1 MADGEQ
7 LRRPQRAGR
16 QCGPPPIRGE
26 LYCLWHGPEREDEAA
41 EARPLGGLRRKREGT
56 VAGAYELEGL
66 ASIPALRRI
75 LEIVAVDTLSLD
87 NGTAR

>member
-1 MADGEQ
+1 MSSCVGLSGPDASAG
-7 LRRPQRAGR
+7 RRPSEASSTASGTAPSARTRPPRRAH
-16 QCGPPPIRGE
+16 
-26 LYCLWHGPEREDEAA
+26 W
-41 EARPLGGLRRKREGT
+41 GGLRRKREGT